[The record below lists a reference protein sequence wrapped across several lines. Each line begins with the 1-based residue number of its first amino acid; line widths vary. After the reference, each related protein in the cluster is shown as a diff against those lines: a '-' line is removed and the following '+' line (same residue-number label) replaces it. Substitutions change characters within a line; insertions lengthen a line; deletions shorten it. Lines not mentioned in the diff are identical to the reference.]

1 MKPEV
6 RVLAEYRM
14 ERAKESFEEGS
25 TLLETGGLTGAV
37 NRFYYAAFYAARAL
51 LALKQLDSS
60 KHSGVISLF
69 QRHFVKDRLIDAQ
82 VSKVLPSAFE
92 KRQDTDYEDFV
103 TVTRADVSSL
113 KEDVRRFIEECERV
127 LNKLVGNEEELT

>member
-25 TLLETGGLTGAV
+25 TLLETGGLTEAV

-103 TVTRADVSSL
+103 TVTRAEVSSL